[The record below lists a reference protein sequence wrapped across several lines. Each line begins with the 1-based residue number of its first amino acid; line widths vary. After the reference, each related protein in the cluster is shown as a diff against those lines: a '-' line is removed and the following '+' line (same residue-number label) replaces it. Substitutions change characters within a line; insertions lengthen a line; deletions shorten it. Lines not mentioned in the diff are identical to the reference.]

1 MVGLLEVQVFR
12 EEAFL
17 ALREEELEMTPR
29 EANEVDRGEVRPEAK
44 GEFPGAFLAVRL
56 DGLEEAQEVRV
67 EDPMGFLEVSVE
79 QQALQ
84 GRMSGCWPCLR
95 LSGMFNDSRS
105 SISGT
110 AETAI
115 VRRGSRSHGTSRRLR
130 LRARQGSMTSLMI
143 SKRHLQR
150 RTHRV
155 PRTGQSLWMM
165 RLLERRRLG
174 EITSS

>member
-1 MVGLLEVQVFR
+1 MVDRLEVQVIR
-12 EEAFL
+12 EEALL
-17 ALREEELEMTPR
+17 ALREEELETTLKKAT
-29 EANEVDRGEVRPEAK
+29 EGDRGEVRPEAK
-44 GEFPGAFLAVRL
+44 GEFPGALLAVRL
-56 DGLEEAQEVRV
+56 DGLEEVQEVRAG
-67 EDPMGFLEVSVE
+67 DPMGFLEVSVA

-84 GRMSGCWPCLR
+84 DQMNGCWPCSR

-115 VRRGSRSHGTSRRLR
+115 VRRGSRLHGTFRRLR
-130 LRARQGSMTSLMI
+130 LKARQRSLMSLMI
-143 SKRHLQR
+143 SKRRLPS

-165 RLLERRRLG
+165 RLLERRGLG